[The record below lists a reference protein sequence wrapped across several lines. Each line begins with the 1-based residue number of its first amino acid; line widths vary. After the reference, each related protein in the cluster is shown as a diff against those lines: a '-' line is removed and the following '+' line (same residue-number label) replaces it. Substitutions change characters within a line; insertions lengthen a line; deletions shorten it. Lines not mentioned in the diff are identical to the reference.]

1 MKEKLN
7 WRVFLGLLLVS
18 GFLWWS
24 DGRGWWKWLRS
35 PIDKLVQPVRHKLY
49 ISSQKLWGRAELLD
63 EGWQSYGEQSIME
76 AEIVRLKKE
85 NEELRKLLGAPLP
98 ANWQFIPGKILQK
111 LNDKLIIGIG
121 SEAGVK
127 MNDLVMGLVKV
138 ENTETGWLI
147 GKIGKIKAR
156 QSQVQLLTDENIVIK
171 ARTKMGIEGIVEA
184 EEGKL
189 LMKNVLQE
197 KNLNKGGLVLTK
209 GGDGW
214 LADLVVGKINK
225 IIKVE
230 SAVYQQIE
238 VKGLTELE
246 SLEQVFVVR

>member
-1 MKEKLN
+1 MNNRLN

-35 PIDKLVQPVRHKLY
+35 PIGRLVQPVRHRLY
-49 ISSQKLWGRAELLD
+49 LSSQKLWGGAELLD
-63 EGWQSYGEQSIME
+63 QGWQGEGKIAIE
-76 AEIVRLKKE
+76 KAELLRLKKE
-85 NEELRKLLGAPLP
+85 NEELRKLLGALLP
-98 ANWQFIPGKILQK
+98 ADWQFIPAKILQK
-111 LNDKLIIGIG
+111 LDEKLVIGAG
-121 SEAGVK
+121 RESGVEAG
-127 MNDLVMGLVKV
+127 DLIMGLVKI

-147 GKIGKIKAR
+147 GRIEKAGER
-156 QSQVQLLTDENIVIK
+156 QSQAQLLTDKNMVIK
-171 ARTKMGIEGIVEA
+171 ARTEMGIEGIVEA

-197 KNLNKGGLVLTK
+197 KKLDKGDLVLTK

-214 LADLVVGKINK
+214 LADLVVGKISK
-225 IIKVE
+225 IVKVE

-238 VKGLTELE
+238 VKGLTKIEN
-246 SLEQVFVVR
+246 LEQIFVIR